1 MSKNLPVCID
11 ANAMDW
17 TVSKA
22 PKHKNTLLKILYDK
36 SSGMEERVY
45 YARVKPGGCID
56 AHAHPN
62 TEVFYV
68 LSGTGYVTAGDER
81 FEDIAGRVFFMRG
94 NVPHAVHNTGTED
107 VDLIAFAIHPADQ
120 AEEAPP
126 KPPVARG
133 RRAHFGRKA
142 KPAAEAPKAAEPEA
156 KSFLNHIQDVVKEM
170 TGLEPGKVNADA
182 VLDDDLGFESLMV
195 VDLGVILGSRVGLEI
210 DMETAREWDSVGD
223 IIEYCEANVKKD

>member
-62 TEVFYV
+62 TEVFYFV
-68 LSGTGYVTAGDER
+68 SSSRNKSISSRCKLVER
-81 FEDIAGRVFFMRG
+81 Y
-94 NVPHAVHNTGTED
+94 HAH
-107 VDLIAFAIHPADQ
+107 
-120 AEEAPP
+120 
-126 KPPVARG
+126 
-133 RRAHFGRKA
+133 
-142 KPAAEAPKAAEPEA
+142 
-156 KSFLNHIQDVVKEM
+156 
-170 TGLEPGKVNADA
+170 
-182 VLDDDLGFESLMV
+182 
-195 VDLGVILGSRVGLEI
+195 SRS
-210 DMETAREWDSVGD
+210 SVS
-223 IIEYCEANVKKD
+223 